1 MKVKNFFIIF
11 NLLIYIFLILSCASI
26 SEERKKYLLEKKA
39 QETYLDI
46 EKSKIKSEKGWD
58 EKNNARIAGGVVG
71 SLLLGSITYIIFK
84 DELSR
89 SKKIGFDTIGLYI
102 IGLFIVV
109 GWVGGYEFGGVIY
122 DATTE
127 KK

>member
-1 MKVKNFFIIF
+1 MKKIFILF
-11 NLLIYIFLILSCASI
+11 NLLIYIFLILSCASL

-46 EKSKIKSEKGWD
+46 EKSKVKSQKGWD

-89 SKKIGFDTIGLYI
+89 SKTIGFDTIGLYI